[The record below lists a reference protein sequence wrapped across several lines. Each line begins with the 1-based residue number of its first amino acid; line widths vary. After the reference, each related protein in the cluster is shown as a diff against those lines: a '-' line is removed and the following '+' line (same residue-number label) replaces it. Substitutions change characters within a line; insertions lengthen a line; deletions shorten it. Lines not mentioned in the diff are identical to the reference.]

1 MKYTYK
7 NRQPVSSVLEPG
19 IYTLT
24 IQEARLTT
32 SRAGNEMLEIKM
44 RGPDNN
50 FVWDYLTFTERAMWK
65 IDSFLSCFQMQPG
78 MNETIDFDQEFAD
91 SLIGESGDVQISVV
105 EYEGKKKNDV
115 DMYLSPQSKSS
126 VEKLLKKIEENEDAT
141 RTTMIRS
148 NKRNMIA
155 R

>member
-1 MKYTYK
+1 
-7 NRQPVSSVLEPG
+7 
-19 IYTLT
+19 
-24 IQEARLTT
+24 
-32 SRAGNEMLEIKM
+32 
-44 RGPDNN
+44 
-50 FVWDYLTFTERAMWK
+50 
-65 IDSFLSCFQMQPG
+65 

-141 RTTMIRS
+141 RTTMVRS